1 MAGGN
6 PKKRAAPKTKSPE
19 NKAVTKVVKKKPVAS
34 KPIKKARRKPTY

>member
-6 PKKRAAPKTKSPE
+6 PKKRVASKTKSPA
-19 NKAVTKVVKKKPVAS
+19 NKTVTKVVKKKPVAS